1 MAFLDT
7 PTLRK
12 LHDEQAHAL
21 DWTRSLAV
29 RANAGSGKT
38 TVLVERIVQ
47 LLHAHRDL
55 TLDRI
60 VAITFTRKAGAQ
72 LQERL
77 HAALAAFAV
86 GGDAGFWQA
95 RLDELA
101 GCPIG
106 TIDAL
111 AHQLLRRGIEA
122 GLVPD
127 LDPAFGILD
136 GIERAELID
145 LALRE
150 TELELAD
157 YPDWD
162 WWLRTQGRNELTSAL
177 RFLLARGPVPAHAE
191 VSEAD
196 ILNLL
201 DLPALRDPLARM
213 AARRGALKAEL
224 AATLAEMRA
233 SKKGEGKF
241 AGNMIAAIADW
252 LPRYDAMSDLGL
264 VENLRSALYTKGEGT
279 IPTSGFADKKG
290 VYFPKLDA
298 IQREWAAWMPGWGFD
313 SGEFDGFEQ
322 SRSLAAIHAVAE
334 RHYRALCREENRY
347 DFGFLAERVGRLL
360 DGSAAARRL
369 VADYRFILVDEFQ
382 DTNETQWSLVA
393 RLAGTDPGGAVATD
407 QLMIVGDPQQ
417 SIYRFRGADP
427 TVFERTIA
435 KIRAGNQGRLAMPT
449 IADGQ
454 PGATPSTVEQRE
466 GLMRLRRNYRSHHPS
481 PLLAINAISEFAF
494 RAVGEKNP
502 QLLEPGRTGDDSR
515 AEVVY
520 LFPPA
525 DGDAGEE
532 RPTEEP
538 DDAAAPAET
547 IDGDQLKYLASEL
560 HRQHA
565 NGYAWGD
572 MAILLRSRTTHF
584 ANLETI
590 LRAAGIPFRL
600 AGLGFWTRQE
610 VRDLVGLA
618 NALANPSDELA
629 LFATLR
635 GPLGALTDSE
645 LLVLSQHGGGRLLEG
660 LRRVAVGS
668 AEPFPEDRRAHL
680 ALVAERLGPGG
691 RWRARVDRVPHAD
704 LLAAA
709 LAESGAWGVVADG
722 PDAAERA
729 ATVERFHAELR
740 RIEAEHPAPLAAM
753 ARRLTALVDDDAEE
767 PADREPDDADAVQ
780 VMTVH
785 AAKGLEF
792 PVVAVVGLERRFRD
806 DTGRV
811 RLFDRFQHVRP
822 EARDDALAVRLHGRP
837 IVSFLHPTNPLARE
851 RPLAYQ
857 ALGAIERRRTDEEEA
872 RLLHVALTRAESVLI
887 LAGRGVKKD
896 KPPARSWQAWVHDAL
911 RIDAD
916 IAEGVHER
924 VGVPVRV
931 VRSPGTA
938 SAAVPPPPPVREY
951 DLEPIAEEP
960 LRRTIATT
968 ALFDW
973 LNAEGDARLER
984 EFRELHRLGLR
995 PGALVRADRADSSGE
1010 FGKIVGTLV
1019 HRALELGAALPA
1031 DREARREFLA
1041 VRAAALADDGL
1052 DRTTADAIAQA
1063 ALAILDEVLA
1073 DHPFRELLDAEGE
1086 SEVDFALPLGDWVV
1100 TGRYDRL
1107 IRDGADWA
1115 IVDWKTDRGAP
1126 DAIVAKYRDQMA
1138 LYAAALWESR
1148 PEADRPAA
1156 VAVHLAMTGARAIR
1170 TLRFEAGELRA
1181 VRESLRARLEGLGNP
1196 SDA

>member
-7 PTLRK
+7 PTLHK
-12 LHDEQAHAL
+12 LHSEQAHAL

-55 TLDRI
+55 TLDQI

-77 HAALAAFAV
+77 HAALAALAV
-86 GGDAGFWQA
+86 GDDACFWQA

-111 AHQLLRRGIEA
+111 AHRLLRRGIEA

-136 GIERAELID
+136 NLERAELID

-157 YPDWD
+157 HPDWD
-162 WWLRTQGRNELTSAL
+162 WWLRTQGRNELTGAL
-177 RFLLARGPVPAHAE
+177 RFLLARGPVPAHDDAT
-191 VSEAD
+191 EAD

-201 DLPALRDPLARM
+201 DLPALREPLARM
-213 AARRGALKAEL
+213 AAERGTLKADL
-224 AATLAEMRA
+224 VAALREMRQ
-233 SKKGEGKF
+233 SPKGKGVEVGKVIETIESTIANYDGYSDF
-241 AGNMIAAIADW
+241 ELIAA
-252 LPRYDAMSDLGL
+252 
-264 VENLRSALYTKGEGT
+264 LRLALYT
-279 IPTSGFADKKG
+279 ADGSLRKKG
-290 VYFPKLDA
+290 LSHKETNYFPLLNA
-298 IQREWAAWMPGWGFD
+298 IQESWAAWMPGWNFE
-313 SGEFDGFEQ
+313 SGEFDGFDQ
-322 SRSLAAIHAVAE
+322 SRSLAAIHAVAV
-334 RHYRALCREENRY
+334 RHYLALCREENRY

-360 DGSAAARRL
+360 DDSAAARRL

-393 RLAGTDPGGAVATD
+393 RLAGTDPAGAVATD
-407 QLMIVGDPQQ
+407 RLMIVGDPQQ

-435 KIRAGNQGRLAMPT
+435 KIRAGNQSRLATPT

-454 PGATPSTVEQRE
+454 PGATPSDEEQRS
-466 GLMRLRRNYRSHHPS
+466 GLMRLRRNYRSHHPV
-481 PLLAINAISEFAF
+481 PLLCINAISEFAF
-494 RAVGEKNP
+494 RSVGADP
-502 QLLEPGRTGDDSR
+502 QPLVPGRTGDDSR

-525 DGDAGEE
+525 DEVQNGEK
-532 RPTEEP
+532 PAEES
-538 DDAAAPAET
+538 DDAAAPVET
-547 IDGDQLKYLASEL
+547 IDGDQLALLADEL
-560 HRQHA
+560 LRQRA

-610 VRDLVGLA
+610 LRDLVGLA

-660 LRRVAVGS
+660 LRRVAVES

-680 ALVAERLGPGG
+680 ALVAERLGPDG
-691 RWRARVDRVPHAD
+691 RWRSRVDRVPHAD
-704 LLAAA
+704 LVAAA

-722 PDAAERA
+722 PDAAERV
-729 ATVERFHAELR
+729 ATVERFLVELR
-740 RIEAEHPAPLAAM
+740 RIEAEHPAPLAAT
-753 ARRLTALVDDDAEE
+753 ARRLTALVDDNGEE

-811 RLFDRFQHVRP
+811 RLFDRFQHVRR
-822 EARDDALAVRLHGRP
+822 EARDDALAVSLHGRP
-837 IVSFLHPTNPLARE
+837 VVSFLHPENPLARE
-851 RPLAYQ
+851 KPLLYQ

-887 LAGRGVKKD
+887 LAGRGVKDGKA
-896 KPPARSWQAWVHDAL
+896 PPARSWQAWVHQAL
-911 RIDAD
+911 GIESD
-916 IAEGVHER
+916 IAEGVR
-924 VGVPVRV
+924 DLVGGPVRV
-931 VRSPGTA
+931 VRS
-938 SAAVPPPPPVREY
+938 SAASSAAAPPGPEVRRY
-951 DLEPIAEEP
+951 DLAPIAEEP

-973 LNAEGDARLER
+973 LNSEGDKRRER
-984 EFRELHRLGLR
+984 EFRELYRLGLR
-995 PGALVRADRADSSGE
+995 PGALVRADRADAGE
-1010 FGKIVGTLV
+1010 FGKLVGTLV
-1019 HRALELGAALPA
+1019 HRSLELGAALPA
-1031 DREARREFLA
+1031 DREARREFLE

-1052 DRTTADAIAQA
+1052 DRTTTDAIAQA
-1063 ALAILDEVLA
+1063 ALEILDEVLA

-1107 IRDGADWA
+1107 VRIRGEWA

-1126 DAIVAKYRDQMA
+1126 DSIAAKHREQMA
-1138 LYAAALWESR
+1138 LYAAALWESL
-1148 PEADRPAA
+1148 PDNERPAT
-1156 VAVHLAMTGARAIR
+1156 VDVYLAMTGARAIR
-1170 TLRFEAGELRA
+1170 TLRFGADELRA
-1181 VRESLRARLEGLGNP
+1181 FRESLRARLEILGKP